1 MPEPINSI
9 RKFLSNSAGK
19 SIPLFLILVLI
30 GTIVGIGLN
39 WYQQVK
45 ATDVGTS
52 VTVSNAAPSFTVDPH
67 EDPASYADS
76 PTNAG
81 SDVTFK
87 ATADDPNGENWYLA
101 VCKTNSVSP
110 TDDGAPTCP
119 GGAWCISS
127 ATADGSEASCS
138 YTTQDSDS
146 ESNEWYA
153 FACDGNSS
161 DAKCSSVSQGSG
173 DSGTPFKVN
182 HRPSFTAFSD
192 DSPKDPGQTVTWTA
206 TASDSDTD
214 GTADTVT
221 LYVCKAN
228 DFTGTACGAGGEWCH
243 STATSSNPSCSY
255 TLPTPYQDKDYNAYG
270 FVIDNHNFAASG
282 GSQGTDSTL
291 TVNNVAPSVSN
302 IQLLDTDESG
312 DLTLTIAE
320 GETTGFKVKFTVTD
334 NNSCQNATGGDEIVS
349 AIVNVYRSGIGQA
362 SCQASGDY
370 NANNCY
376 PDAYADWNPTCSQDA
391 GTCNGSSDSDANWTC
406 TFPLQYHADPTVT
419 GSQYSDENWLASVQ
433 VTDDDSATSTLIET
447 TAGNEMAMFMA
458 YDVIESSIAYG
469 SVSPGDTSSQQETTV
484 KATGNVGLDENLS
497 GTDMTSGANTI
508 AVGQQEHSFTSG
520 FSYGTGTDLT
530 TTSTEYELN
539 CPKTTNTAN
548 PATKKTYWLLQVP
561 SDTPA
566 GTYSGTNTI
575 EGVTGESADW

>member
-1 MPEPINSI
+1 MLDSIKKIN
-9 RKFLSNSAGK
+9 FW
-19 SIPLFLILVLI
+19 FLILVLI
-30 GTIVGIGLN
+30 GTIIGIGLN

-52 VTVSNAAPSFTVDPH
+52 VTVGNTAPSFTVDPH

-81 SDVTFK
+81 DTVTFK
-87 ATADDPNGENWYLA
+87 ATADDPNGEQWYLA
-101 VCKTNSVSP
+101 VCKTDSVSP
-110 TDDGAPTCP
+110 TDGGAPTCP

-138 YTTQDSDS
+138 YTTSDSDS

-153 FACDGNSS
+153 FACDGNTS

-173 DSGTPFKVN
+173 NSGSPFKVN

-192 DSPKDPGQTVTWTA
+192 DSPKDPGETVSWTA

-221 LYVCKAN
+221 LYVCKTSS
-228 DFTGTACGAGGEWCH
+228 FTGGTSPSCDDGEWCH
-243 STATSSNPSCSY
+243 SSASSSDPSCSY
-255 TLPTPYQDKDYNAYG
+255 TLPVPFQDKDYEAYG
-270 FVIDNHNFAASG
+270 FVVDNHGFTASTG

-312 DLTLTIAE
+312 DLTLTVAE
-320 GETTGFKVKFTVTD
+320 GETSGFKVKFTVTD
-334 NNSCQNATGGDEIVS
+334 NNSCQNATGDNEIVS
-349 AIVNVYRSGIGQA
+349 AIINVYRSGIGQA
-362 SCQASGDY
+362 NCQASGDY
-370 NANNCY
+370 DANNCY
-376 PDAYADWNPTCSQDA
+376 PDAYTNWNPSCSQDD
-391 GTCNGSSDSDANWTC
+391 GTCSGSNDSDADWTC
-406 TFPLQYHADPTVT
+406 TFSLQYHADPTVEN
-419 GSQYSDENWLASVQ
+419 SQYPDQNWLASVQ
-433 VTDDDSATSTLIET
+433 VTDDDSASSSLTEGST
-447 TAGNEMAMFMA
+447 GNEMAMFLA
-458 YDVIESSIAYG
+458 YDVVESSIAYG
-469 SVSPGDTSSQQETTV
+469 NVSPGNVSSQQETTV
-484 KATGNVGLDENLS
+484 KAIGNVGLDEKLS
-497 GTDMTSGANTI
+497 GTDMTSDGNSI
-508 AVGQQEHSFTSG
+508 AVSQQEHSFTSG
-520 FSYGTGTDLT
+520 FSYGSGTDLT
-530 TTSTEYELN
+530 TTATEYELN
-539 CPKTTNTAN
+539 CPKTTITDS

-575 EGVTGESADW
+575 EGVTGESDYW